1 MQVTILT
8 PYVGQLLR
16 IRKLLMHER
25 IEVVLGERD
34 AEVVA
39 EMEVSTE
46 RVRLL
51 GNVRNVRL

>member
-16 IRKLLMHER
+16 IRKLMMNEK
-25 IEVVLGERD
+25 IEVVLSDRD

-39 EMEVSTE
+39 EMEVSNPFHYVTK
-46 RVRLL
+46 R
-51 GNVRNVRL
+51 GF

>member
-51 GNVRNVRL
+51 GNDRNVRL